1 MAKSNTDDIPDSEK
15 CEPGLQG
22 CTGDPQT
29 CKRHPAE
36 CLAYAKMIE
45 RGETQRMEECMGKSM
60 EQLSRAF
67 TVSARRWELI
77 VYPSLFAFVLLAAY
91 GFYLIYSLTA
101 DVHRVAGNMQSITSN
116 MHEVA
121 VNMQAVSKNM
131 VVMTQT
137 VADQSSSMREMV
149 TNMRAMSDHMGR
161 MRYDLA
167 VMNNSVSRPMSFM
180 NSFMPW

>member
-1 MAKSNTDDIPDSEK
+1 MANNVDDQQK
-15 CEPGLQG
+15 CEPGLEG

-36 CLAYAKMIE
+36 CLAYRKMIE
-45 RGETQRMEECMGKSM
+45 RGETHRMEECMGKSM

-67 TVSARRWELI
+67 TASARRWELI
-77 VYPSLFAFVLLAAY
+77 VYPSLFAFILLAAY

-101 DVHRVAGNMQSITSN
+101 DVHRVVDNMESITANMQKVAINMQS
-116 MHEVA
+116 
-121 VNMQAVSKNM
+121 VSTNM

-137 VADQSSSMREMV
+137 VADQSTSMREMV
-149 TNMRAMSDHMGR
+149 INMRQMNSSIGR